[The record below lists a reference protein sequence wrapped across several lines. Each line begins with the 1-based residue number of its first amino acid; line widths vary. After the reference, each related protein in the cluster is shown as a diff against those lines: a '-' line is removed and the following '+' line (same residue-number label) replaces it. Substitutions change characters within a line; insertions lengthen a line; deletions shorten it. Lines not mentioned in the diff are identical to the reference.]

1 MVLFFESS
9 AIQPHIEIYMGK
21 DKIENE
27 ELIKHGFD
35 NDVWFHVDKL
45 SSAHVYMRLRDDMS
59 WDNIPHPALYDCS
72 QLVKANSIQGNKKD
86 NVIIIY
92 TPWSNLKK
100 TGDMEDGAVAF
111 HNDRLVKRVHVPT
124 RENAIVNRIN
134 KSKTER
140 EVDFIAEKIERER
153 KLGQMKKK
161 DAIVRKQATDQA
173 KKEMQDEKA
182 ARSYD
187 KMWSAEDEEEA
198 AATQPRGME
207 MEDDFM

>member
-1 MVLFFESS
+1 MSFIRQITDLYV
-9 AIQPHIEIYMGK
+9 H
-21 DKIENE
+21 KI
-27 ELIKHGFD
+27 
-35 NDVWFHVDKL
+35 
-45 SSAHVYMRLRDDMS
+45 S
-59 WDNIPHPALYDCS
+59 
-72 QLVKANSIQGNKKD
+72 
-86 NVIIIY
+86 
-92 TPWSNLKK
+92 
-100 TGDMEDGAVAF
+100 
-111 HNDRLVKRVHVPT
+111 VHVPT

-161 DAIVRKQATDQA
+161 DAIVRVSWVILRGLFLTPTPHPQKQATDQA